1 MRLVTGAGLSVAVLA
16 LAGCAGGGPGDL
28 FGGSSGGRFSGNG
41 ASSSPFGARGG
52 DARGGDA
59 RAGGAGD
66 AITEPVVGA
75 AAAADIAPEDADTRA
90 AAVAAGNTASGGAV
104 RGFTVA
110 SLGDATI
117 PGLWI
122 ETPLVDRERVV
133 TVVAPNGTTVEVTAR
148 PSGGERGSGSRLSLA
163 AFQALGLDL
172 TSLPTVTVIA
182 D

>member
-1 MRLVTGAGLSVAVLA
+1 MKRIGLCVAVLA
-16 LAGCAGGGPGDL
+16 MAGCANGGLGGL
-28 FGGSSGGRFSGNG
+28 FGGNG
-41 ASSSPFGARGG
+41 ASSSPFGP
-52 DARGGDA
+52 
-59 RAGGAGD
+59 RAAD
-66 AITEPVVGA
+66 PAPVAAITEPVLGEA
-75 AAAADIAPEDADTRA
+75 AAEDVAPADAGTRA
-90 AAVAAGNTASGGAV
+90 AAVAEGNTGSGDTV

-122 ETPLVDRERVV
+122 ETPLVDRERVA

>member
-1 MRLVTGAGLSVAVLA
+1 MTRAISILAVLA
-16 LAGCAGGGPGDL
+16 VAGCANGGFGGLFSGDGPGSG
-28 FGGSSGGRFSGNG
+28 FGRDMPADSAASG
-41 ASSSPFGARGG
+41 
-52 DARGGDA
+52 DVL
-59 RAGGAGD
+59 
-66 AITEPVVGA
+66 TEAVVGE
-75 AAAADIAPEDADTRA
+75 AAAADIAPADSSTRA
-90 AAVAAGNTASGGAV
+90 AAVAEGDTGTGDTV

-110 SLGDATI
+110 SLGDATQ

-122 ETPLVDRERVV
+122 ETPLVERERVA

-182 D
+182 N

>member
-1 MRLVTGAGLSVAVLA
+1 MTRAISILAVLA
-16 LAGCAGGGPGDL
+16 LAGCANGGFGGLFSGDGPGSG
-28 FGGSSGGRFSGNG
+28 FGGRNAPQEAATGEV
-41 ASSSPFGARGG
+41 
-52 DARGGDA
+52 
-59 RAGGAGD
+59 
-66 AITEPVVGA
+66 ITAAVTGEA
-75 AAAADIAPEDADTRA
+75 AAEDIAPADSSTRA
-90 AAVAAGNTASGGAV
+90 AAVAAGDIATGDSV

-110 SLGDATI
+110 SLGDATQ

-163 AFQALGLDL
+163 AFQALGLNL

>member
-1 MRLVTGAGLSVAVLA
+1 MTRMISILAVLA
-16 LAGCAGGGPGDL
+16 LAGCANGGLGGLFSGDGPGSG
-28 FGGSSGGRFSGNG
+28 FGRSAPAPGEV
-41 ASSSPFGARGG
+41 
-52 DARGGDA
+52 
-59 RAGGAGD
+59 
-66 AITEPVVGA
+66 ITEAVTGEA
-75 AAAADIAPEDADTRA
+75 TAEDIAPADSSTRA
-90 AAVAAGNTASGGAV
+90 AAVAAGDTASGDSV

-110 SLGDATI
+110 SLGDATQ

-122 ETPLVDRERVV
+122 ETPLVERERVV

-163 AFQALGLDL
+163 AFQALGMDL

>member
-1 MRLVTGAGLSVAVLA
+1 MTRVALTMAVLA
-16 LAGCAGGGPGDL
+16 MAGCANSGLSGMFDGGGPGSG
-28 FGGSSGGRFSGNG
+28 FGRSAPEAA
-41 ASSSPFGARGG
+41 ASDVLT
-52 DARGGDA
+52 DA
-59 RAGGAGD
+59 
-66 AITEPVVGA
+66 VVGEA
-75 AAAADIAPEDADTRA
+75 AAEDIAPEDSSTRA
-90 AAVAAGNTASGGAV
+90 AAVAEGDTASGDGV

-110 SLGDATI
+110 SLGDATV

-133 TVVAPNGTTVEVTAR
+133 TVVAPNGTTVDVTAR

-163 AFQALGLDL
+163 AFQALGMNL

>member
-1 MRLVTGAGLSVAVLA
+1 MTRAISVLAVLA
-16 LAGCAGGGPGDL
+16 VAGCANGGLGGMFSGDGPGSG
-28 FGGSSGGRFSGNG
+28 FGRTAPAEDS
-41 ASSSPFGARGG
+41 AA
-52 DARGGDA
+52 AEV
-59 RAGGAGD
+59 
-66 AITEPVVGA
+66 ITEAVVGEA
-75 AAAADIAPEDADTRA
+75 AAEDIAPADNTVRA
-90 AAVAAGNTASGGAV
+90 AAVAEGNTGAGDSV

-110 SLGDATI
+110 SLGDATV

-122 ETPLVDRERVV
+122 ETPLVDRERTA

-163 AFQALGLDL
+163 AFQALGLSL

>member
-1 MRLVTGAGLSVAVLA
+1 MTRVISMLAVLA
-16 LAGCAGGGPGDL
+16 LAGCANGGLGGLFNGDGPGSFAGGGS
-28 FGGSSGGRFSGNG
+28 GGSGTAETIPGEV
-41 ASSSPFGARGG
+41 
-52 DARGGDA
+52 
-59 RAGGAGD
+59 
-66 AITEPVVGA
+66 ITEAVVGEA
-75 AAAADIAPEDADTRA
+75 AAEDIAPAESSTRA
-90 AAVAAGNTASGGAV
+90 AAVAEGDTAAGDSV
-104 RGFTVA
+104 RGFSVA
-110 SLGDATI
+110 SLGDATV

-122 ETPLVDRERVV
+122 ETPLVDRERVA

>member
-1 MRLVTGAGLSVAVLA
+1 MTRAISLLAVLA
-16 LAGCAGGGPGDL
+16 VAGCANGGLGGLFSGDGPGSG
-28 FGGSSGGRFSGNG
+28 FGRN
-41 ASSSPFGARGG
+41 APAE
-52 DARGGDA
+52 D
-59 RAGGAGD
+59 
-66 AITEPVVGA
+66 A
-75 AAAADIAPEDADTRA
+75 AAAEVISEAVVGEAAAEDIAPTDNTVRA
-90 AAVAAGNTASGGAV
+90 AAVAEGNTAAGDSV

-110 SLGDATI
+110 SLGDATV

-122 ETPLVDRERVV
+122 ETPLVDRERTA

-163 AFQALGLDL
+163 AFQALGLGL

>member
-41 ASSSPFGARGG
+41 ASSSPFAARGG

-66 AITEPVVGA
+66 ASTEPVVGA

>member
-1 MRLVTGAGLSVAVLA
+1 MTRGFSIIAVLM
-16 LAGCAGGGPGDL
+16 LAGCANGGLGGMFSGDGPGSGFGGG
-28 FGGSSGGRFSGNG
+28 GSNSV
-41 ASSSPFGARGG
+41 AATEV
-52 DARGGDA
+52 
-59 RAGGAGD
+59 
-66 AITEPVVGA
+66 ITEAVTGEA
-75 AAAADIAPEDADTRA
+75 AVEDIAPADSSTRA
-90 AAVAAGNTASGGAV
+90 AAVAEGDTGAGDTV

-110 SLGDATI
+110 SLGDATQ

-122 ETPLVDRERVV
+122 ETPLVDRERVA

-163 AFQALGLDL
+163 AFQALGLNL

>member
-1 MRLVTGAGLSVAVLA
+1 MTRLKQARSITAQFARGRGASVIAVLV
-16 LAGCAGGGPGDL
+16 LAGCGNGGLGGLFDGSGPGSG
-28 FGGSSGGRFSGNG
+28 FGRSGPDTS
-41 ASSSPFGARGG
+41 AS
-52 DARGGDA
+52 DVV
-59 RAGGAGD
+59 
-66 AITEPVVGA
+66 TEAVVGEA
-75 AAAADIAPEDADTRA
+75 AAEDIAPEDSSTRA
-90 AAVAAGNTASGGAV
+90 AAVAEGDTASGDSV

-110 SLGDATI
+110 SLGDATQ

-122 ETPLVDRERVV
+122 ETPLVDRERLA
-133 TVVAPNGTTVEVTAR
+133 TVVAPNGTTLEVTAR